1 MFEPEKP
8 RGMKRGKMR
17 NYETDVLIIGGGL
30 AGLSAALSAARN
42 GCRAMIVCKS
52 LAGHSGNTIVAGA
65 GISVYNPENGQYDT
79 RRLYEDD
86 LLRSGAGINDQTMV
100 RRTLE
105 ASDSVLSFLEEN
117 GVQLRY
123 KDGRLMVN
131 KPGGHSSPRY
141 YSSVF
146 SDLSFQT
153 RGLSLSV
160 PMDSAVQET
169 NVERLNFT
177 SVLKLIRTDGKV
189 TGCVCIDR
197 KNGRQFCI
205 SAGSVIIAAGGGASL
220 FVKTNNTTD
229 VTCDSYRL
237 ALEAGAVLR
246 DMEFVQFYPCVLFE
260 PVRAQIGSSLFADGA
275 VLRNKKGEEFMH
287 QYSSAGNKATRDV
300 MALAVQSEI
309 AAGRGVGNCVYV
321 DCARID
327 EEVLLGKHKEFHDLL
342 MRCRIDI
349 RKDMLLVSPASHFY
363 LGGIC
368 VDTDYSTEVPG
379 LFACGEAVGGLH
391 GANRLPGTAL
401 METVVSGRIAGRKAA
416 AYAGNKGK
424 TAPVAPPELGKTVSG
439 INWKQKIRELRAE
452 AWKEVSIIRD
462 DASIER
468 FINYLNE
475 QQDAVEKAEREAVDT
490 LRAYEYRSYY
500 MTAKMLALCAG
511 KRKES
516 RGAHYR
522 SDYPHQNEAY
532 TGNYLC
538 RLGRNGKIEIS
549 FEASNE

>member
-1 MFEPEKP
+1 MRNEKD
-8 RGMKRGKMR
+8 KKMH

-30 AGLSAALSAARN
+30 AGLSAALSAARS
-42 GCRAMIVCKS
+42 GCRAVIVCKS

-65 GISVYNPENGQYDT
+65 GISVYNPENGQNDS

-86 LLRSGAGINDQTMV
+86 LLRSGAGINDQMMV
-100 RRTLE
+100 RKTLE
-105 ASDSVLSFLEEN
+105 DSDSVLSFLEEN
-117 GVQLRY
+117 GVRLRY
-123 KDGRLMVN
+123 RDGRLTVN
-131 KPGGHSSPRY
+131 KPGGHSSARY

-146 SDLSFQT
+146 SDLPFQT

-160 PMDSAVQET
+160 PMDAAVQET
-169 NVERLNFT
+169 NVEILNFT
-177 SVLKLIRTDGKV
+177 SVLKLIRTDGNV
-189 TGCVCIDR
+189 AGCVCIDR
-197 KNGRQFCI
+197 KNGRQFSI

-220 FVKTNNTTD
+220 FAKTNNTAD

-246 DMEFVQFYPCVLFE
+246 DMEFVQFYPCVLFQ

-275 VLRNKKGEEFMH
+275 VLRNKNCEEFM
-287 QYSSAGNKATRDV
+287 QRYSSDGNKATRDV

-309 AAGRGVGNCVYV
+309 AAGRGAGGCVYV
-321 DCARID
+321 DCSRID
-327 EEVLLGKHKEFHDLL
+327 EAVLLSKHKEFHDLL

-349 RKDMLLVSPASHFY
+349 RKDMLPVSPASHFY

-368 VDTDYSTEVPG
+368 VDTDYSTGVPG

-416 AYAGNKGK
+416 AYAANKRKAAPTVLPERGK
-424 TAPVAPPELGKTVSG
+424 TASG
-439 INWKQKIRELRAE
+439 IDWKQKIRELRTE

-462 DASIER
+462 DASIAR
-468 FINYLNE
+468 FENYLNE
-475 QQDAVEKAEREAVDT
+475 QKDIVEKAECEAADT
-490 LRAYEYRSYY
+490 LTAYEYSSYY

-522 SDYPHQNEAY
+522 SDYPHRDEAY

-538 RLGRNGKIEIS
+538 RLNQDGQIEIS
-549 FEASNE
+549 FEAGLA